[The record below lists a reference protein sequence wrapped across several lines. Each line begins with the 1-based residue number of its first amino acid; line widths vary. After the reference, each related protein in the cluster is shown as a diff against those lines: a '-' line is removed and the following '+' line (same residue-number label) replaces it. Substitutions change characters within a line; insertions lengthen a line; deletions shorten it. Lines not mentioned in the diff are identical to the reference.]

1 MSNKRKLVKE
11 TGQSTL
17 SDFEFTRIESPNRSV
32 KQRTP
37 PSTEKREPK
46 CINMTNPNPSP
57 PSEQGAFDF
66 AAMEQRLIASY
77 RESVKQEVSEALRPL
92 EARIDELLEIKG
104 KTEKISGEIKKLK
117 QENKTIER

>member
-17 SDFEFTRIESPNRSV
+17 SEFEFTRSELPNRSA

-37 PSTEKREPK
+37 PSTEKCEPK
-46 CINMTNPNPSP
+46 RINMTNPNPSN

-66 AAMEQRLIASY
+66 AVMEKRLIASY
-77 RESVKQEVSEALRPL
+77 
-92 EARIDELLEIKG
+92 
-104 KTEKISGEIKKLK
+104 
-117 QENKTIER
+117 